1 MFSQIPNLLIILK
14 SKANPEDFAKINLK
28 YSIYLANS
36 LGMYNWKDITDQIR
50 YRVNNLNEKGKNED
64 ILIAEYFSKFIGQK
78 MIN

>member
-1 MFSQIPNLLIILK
+1 M
-14 SKANPEDFAKINLK
+14 
-28 YSIYLANS
+28 ANS

-50 YRVNNLNEKGKNED
+50 YRVNNFNEKGKNED